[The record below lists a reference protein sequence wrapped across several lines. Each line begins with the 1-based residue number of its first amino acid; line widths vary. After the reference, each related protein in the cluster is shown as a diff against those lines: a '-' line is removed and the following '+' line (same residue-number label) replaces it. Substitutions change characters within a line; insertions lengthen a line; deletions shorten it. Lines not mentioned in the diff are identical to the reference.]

1 MQQGGIIMYNLI
13 KLPKEELNA
22 VIINTAAKKGM
33 NNAIVE
39 KDLWV
44 CITLDY
50 LFHHSKWKDKIAF
63 KGGTCLSKV
72 YHLIER
78 FSEDIDLILDWR
90 VLGYSVREP
99 WEERSNTKQLK
110 FIEDSRDRLF
120 SFLKNEFLPD
130 FKSGLSQKL
139 GINCDVYI
147 DEDDLGT
154 VVFAYPHSFLD
165 NSILSVI
172 RLEIGA
178 LASWIPLNKVTVKSF
193 IAEEYPNVI
202 FSPDIGLLATTPK
215 RTFWEKVTILH
226 QEAFRPE
233 GSLIPTRYSRHYYD
247 IYCMCRNNVKEK
259 ALNDSK
265 LLEDVALFKMKF
277 YPRGWARY
285 DLAKF
290 GTIRL
295 IPAEHSLERL
305 KRDYNDMKS
314 MIYGEYPSFE
324 EILKVISQ
332 LEKEINN

>member
-1 MQQGGIIMYNLI
+1 M
-13 KLPKEELNA
+13 
-22 VIINTAAKKGM
+22 
-33 NNAIVE
+33 
-39 KDLWV
+39 
-44 CITLDY
+44 
-50 LFHHSKWKDKIAF
+50 
-63 KGGTCLSKV
+63 
-72 YHLIER
+72 
-78 FSEDIDLILDWR
+78 
-90 VLGYSVREP
+90 
-99 WEERSNTKQLK
+99 K

-202 FSPDIGLLATTPK
+202 FSPDIGLLATTPE